1 MKVAFLFAGQGSQNL
16 NMGFEIYN
24 NFDVAKKLLDEA
36 TKLCKIDFKSLMF
49 KKNELL
55 NQSEFT
61 QPAIVLNSLMTF
73 LSFKQCSSLGQE
85 FSLGHSL
92 GEFTA
97 LAVSGGFDMLDAI
110 NLVHL
115 RGKFM
120 QDACANK
127 NVGMM
132 AVLGL
137 DDKTVEDICKNS
149 QKSVWTANYNYD
161 GQIIV
166 AGIKNDLMALEEE
179 FKRANARRV
188 MLLNMSVASHCP
200 LLNSASEKL
209 YVELQNSLNE
219 HFNLVISNVTAK
231 KYSTKSQ
238 ALNLLKSQLVK
249 PVLYK
254 QSIKNYENDIDI
266 FIEFGSNILK
276 GLNKK
281 ITQKPTYHISDML
294 SLEQTLKEL
303 S

>member
-36 TKLCKIDFKSLMF
+36 SKLCKIDFKGLMF

-55 NQSEFT
+55 DQSEFT

-120 QDACANK
+120 QDACANE

-137 DDKTVEDICKNS
+137 DDKIVEDICKNS
-149 QKSVWTANYNYD
+149 QKSVWAANYNYD
-161 GQIIV
+161 GQIII
-166 AGIKNDLMALEEE
+166 AGIKNDLMDLEED
-179 FKRANARRV
+179 FKRAGARRV

-209 YVELQNSLNE
+209 YVELQSSLNE

-254 QSIKNYENDIDI
+254 QSIKNYENDIDV